1 MVQTFDAIVVGGT
14 LHPIGTPQLAENER
28 LRVTVEPATAA
39 EPAIEKTIPPG
50 VDPLAGLACDTG
62 ISDLAENFDDYR
74 FGRRQ
79 P

>member
-1 MVQTFDAIVVGGT
+1 MLQTFDVIVVGGV
-14 LHPIGTPQLAENER
+14 LHPIGSPQLPENER
-28 LRVTVEPATAA
+28 LRVTVESAPAV
-39 EPAIEKTIPPG
+39 ESPVEKTIPPG
-50 VDPLAGLACDTG
+50 VDPFEGLACDTG

>member
-1 MVQTFDAIVVGGT
+1 MVQTFDAIVVGG
-14 LHPIGTPQLAENER
+14 LLQPIGAPQLAENER
-28 LRVTVEPATAA
+28 LRVTVEPATSPEAA
-39 EPAIEKTIPPG
+39 IDQTIPPG
-50 VDPLAGLACDTG
+50 VDPLAGLACSTG